1 MSGRLTPKTSSGSID
16 RKMSSGNV
24 VGKISD
30 VVYLIQRKSAR
41 EICKWQTEHMW
52 WVDRRA
58 KLNTS
63 RPDPGTFKFR
73 QLRKIEFLIS
83 CKTVFAENY
92 SGCRPIP
99 GMTIETNKRWNPL
112 NKTWK
117 RWDPRKQKHSETF
130 CWYFWP
136 PPQRP
141 LPLAW
146 PSPTATFAPLTWRSV
161 LLLITVLYFLW
172 RPHPPQHSTSTR
184 GMRVWIQKVFFGG
197 LKAGEKGSK
206 ATHLDAPTI

>member
-1 MSGRLTPKTSSGSID
+1 
-16 RKMSSGNV
+16 MSSGNV

-83 CKTVFAENY
+83 CKTTFAGNY

-99 GMTIETNKRWNPL
+99 GMTMEPHKRWDPL

-117 RWDPRKQKHSETF
+117 RWDPRKQKHSETVF
-130 CWYFWP
+130 CVFLSASP
-136 PPQRP
+136 AT
-141 LPLAW
+141 LA
-146 PSPTATFAPLTWRSV
+146 PGLAEPHSHLCSPDLAKRSFIDYNSILVVKTTSPTT
-161 LLLITVLYFLW
+161 LYK
-172 RPHPPQHSTSTR
+172 H
-184 GMRVWIQKVFFGG
+184 
-197 LKAGEKGSK
+197 
-206 ATHLDAPTI
+206 